1 MPYYTRKGDDGYS
14 CLLGKGRVSKDDPVF
29 NAIGAVDELNSSVG
43 VALYYTRDE
52 RVRSALKRI
61 QNDLF
66 VIGAG
71 LAEIKVDIPKV
82 KLRFNSV
89 AMLEEDI
96 EFMSGQIPALK
107 KFVIPSGC
115 EAAVHL
121 HMSRAIARRAE
132 RAVVGVSRKRKLD
145 KNLESYMNRLSS
157 FFFVAAIYLNYISGI
172 KESHPSY

>member
-14 CLLGKGRVSKDDPVF
+14 CLLGKGRVSKNDPVF
-29 NAIGAVDELNSSVG
+29 NAIGAVDELNSSIG
-43 VALYYTRDE
+43 VALYYARDN

-66 VIGAG
+66 IIGAG
-71 LAEIKVDIPKV
+71 LASVKVDVPKV
-82 KLRFNSV
+82 KLKANRV
-89 AMLEEDI
+89 VMLEKDI

-107 KFVIPSGC
+107 RFVIPGGC

-132 RAVVGVSRKRKLD
+132 RTVVAVSRKRRID

-157 FFFVAAIYLNYISGI
+157 LFFVAAIYLNYIEGI